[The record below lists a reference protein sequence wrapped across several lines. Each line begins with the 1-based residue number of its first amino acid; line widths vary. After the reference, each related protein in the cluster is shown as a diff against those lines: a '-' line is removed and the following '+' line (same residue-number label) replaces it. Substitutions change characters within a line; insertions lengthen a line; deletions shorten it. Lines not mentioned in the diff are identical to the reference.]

1 MAGDARSARYVVF
14 QTTLSTGWCGRDWS
28 FGWGQGVVGWTDV
41 VVSGRLGVTCR
52 DVPYVRSVR
61 GGRVSG
67 CRERR
72 ASVEDDG
79 WFVMRIRVIVEPR
92 AGGSD

>member
-1 MAGDARSARYVVF
+1 MGGGGRLD
-14 QTTLSTGWCGRDWS
+14 GCGREWS
-28 FGWGQGVVGWTDV
+28 F
-41 VVSGRLGVTCR
+41 RVTCR

-79 WFVMRIRVIVEPR
+79 WFVMRIRVVVEPR